1 MHCHDLTNRD
11 VTIDETIRAFENH
24 CALLRAEHDRMV
36 KLIEHMRATK
46 SENFPTGSTAKL
58 PYPPNQEALGAADD
72 TGAFGE
78 QEKAA

>member
-24 CALLRAEHDRMV
+24 CALLVAEHDRMA
-36 KLIEHMRATK
+36 KLIEHMRACK
-46 SENFPTGSTAKL
+46 SENFPTGSVVR
-58 PYPPNQEALGAADD
+58 PHPPNQQVLGAADD

-78 QEKAA
+78 QEKAAA